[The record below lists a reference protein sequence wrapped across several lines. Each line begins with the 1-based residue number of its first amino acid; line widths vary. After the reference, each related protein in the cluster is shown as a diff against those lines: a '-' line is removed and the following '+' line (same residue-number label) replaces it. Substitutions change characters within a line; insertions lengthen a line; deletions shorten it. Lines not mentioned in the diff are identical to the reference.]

1 VTARR
6 HPSGAGAVPMIVVEP
21 AGLAHLPLLVA
32 LHGRCF
38 TPAWSEA
45 TVASLMTPPG
55 CFGLIATL
63 LDNGAA
69 RPAGFA
75 LARVAADQSELL
87 SIGVVPHA
95 QRRGIARRLVAA
107 CVERVAGAGATALFL
122 EVGETNAAARA
133 LYDGL
138 GFRMIG
144 RRHHYYRTPDG
155 GFEDAF
161 VMRRDLVA

>member
-1 VTARR
+1 VTSRR
-6 HPSGAGAVPMIVVEP
+6 HPAGPGAVPMIVVEP
-21 AGLAHLPLLVA
+21 TGLAHLPLLAA
-32 LHGRCF
+32 LHGRSF

-45 TVASLMTPPG
+45 TIASLLTPPG
-55 CFGLIATL
+55 SFGLIATL

-75 LARVAADQSELL
+75 LARVVADDAELL
-87 SIGVVPHA
+87 SIGVVPDA

-107 CVERVAGAGATALFL
+107 CVERVAGAGALALFL
-122 EVGETNAAARA
+122 EVGEANDAARA

-144 RRHHYYRTPDG
+144 RRHYYYRTADG
-155 GFEDAF
+155 GFEDAL